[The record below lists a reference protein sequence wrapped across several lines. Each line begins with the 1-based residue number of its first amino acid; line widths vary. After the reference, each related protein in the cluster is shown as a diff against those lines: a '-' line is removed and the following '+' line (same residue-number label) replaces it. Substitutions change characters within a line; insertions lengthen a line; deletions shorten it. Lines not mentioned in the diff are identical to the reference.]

1 MLRRRAL
8 ARIAAA
14 LGACA
19 GAFAA
24 PGCAR
29 AQATVEVGIQDY
41 KFQPQQLKIKAGTT
55 VRWTNNEKRTTHSVL
70 FSGPEGFEGERIF
83 PGESWQHRFD
93 KPGVFVYSC
102 GPHPE
107 MKGQIEVTP

>member
-1 MLRRRAL
+1 MVV
-8 ARIAAA
+8 AAD
-14 LGACA
+14 
-19 GAFAA
+19 
-24 PGCAR
+24 
-29 AQATVEVGIQDY
+29 TVEVTILDY
-41 KFQPQQLKIKAGTT
+41 KFNPAQLKIKAGTT
-55 VRWTNNEKRTTHSVL
+55 VRWTNQEKRTSHSVL
-70 FSGPEGFEGERIF
+70 FSGPDGFEGERVF

>member
-1 MLRRRAL
+1 MKRRRAL
-8 ARIAAA
+8 VRI
-14 LGACA
+14 A

-24 PGCAR
+24 GALLR
-29 AQATVEVGIQDY
+29 AGGAVAQTTVEVGIQDY
-41 KFQPQQLKIKAGTT
+41 KFMPAQLRIKVGTT
-55 VRWTNNEKRTTHSVL
+55 VKWTNLEKRTSHSVL
-70 FSGPEGFEGERIF
+70 FSGPGSFEGERLF

-93 KPGVFVYSC
+93 KPGIFVYSC